1 MILQRLKFFLAAGAV
16 SAMCLLG
23 LAQTANTPTPAA
35 TSSTATTN
43 SIAGTNSPASTGTTN
58 ALVSTLQIDPEAR
71 ELHPRDSFRYRIHE
85 DPVGGSDSL
94 RATITDSGE
103 AIFNVSRGF
112 DSYVT
117 IKAAGRRLADI
128 RKDLKSQLE
137 AEYYIVAT
145 IDLNLESIALPQ
157 GGTAEIGGVTTASS
171 IPTVIV
177 FDAMQGEFAIPEGQ
191 PLMLSTIMLKL
202 PTNPLANRK
211 KVEIQR
217 VGPDGKALAPILVNV
232 DNLLLKNDRSLD
244 VELKAGDRIR
254 VPRKVIF
261 GL

>member
-1 MILQRLKFFLAAGAV
+1 MTCPRLKFLLFAGASMALWIV
-16 SAMCLLG
+16 G
-23 LAQTANTPTPAA
+23 LAQTPTVPSPTPAA
-35 TSSTATTN
+35 TPNTQAATN
-43 SIAGTNSPASTGTTN
+43 ALAGTGTTN
-58 ALVSTLQIDPEAR
+58 ALVSSLQIDPEAR
-71 ELHPRDSFRYRIHE
+71 ELRPRDTFRYRIHE

-112 DSYVT
+112 DTYVT
-117 IKAAGRRLADI
+117 IKAAGRRLAEV
-128 RKDLKSQLE
+128 RSDLKSQLE
-137 AEYYIVAT
+137 AEYYVAAT
-145 IDLNLESIALPQ
+145 VDLNLESIALPQ
-157 GGTAEIGGVTTASS
+157 GGTAEVGGITTPSS

-177 FDAMQGEFAIPEGQ
+177 FDAMQGEFGVPDGQ

-202 PTNPLANRK
+202 PSNQFANRK

-217 VGPDGKALAPILVNV
+217 VGPDGKALPPIVVNV
-232 DNLLLKNDRSLD
+232 DKLLLENNRSLD